1 VFQPGIQTQKK
12 LSKAAAIASLLAG
25 GAVASSFIAA
35 QPAQAQTANSAS
47 VAVTNILSNGN
58 TVTFAGEV
66 VMPEAN
72 QIVTGV
78 VTLNLGYVSANGAA
92 DNVLLGSATLT
103 VGHVTANV
111 ESVAAAT
118 ARAINTAQ
126 GLNRFG
132 DIIGIVEAAS
142 LD

>member
-1 VFQPGIQTQKK
+1 MDTNAKK

-25 GAVASSFIAA
+25 GAVAGSFIAA

-66 VMPEAN
+66 VMPLADT
-72 QIVTGV
+72 IVDGT
-78 VTLNLGYVSANGAA
+78 VTLQLGYVTANGAP
-92 DNVLLGSATLT
+92 DNVLLGSATLNVGDTPTTT
-103 VGHVTANV
+103 VQ
-111 ESVAAAT
+111 SVAAAT
-118 ARAINTAQ
+118 ARAIDAAKALT
-126 GLNRFG
+126 RFG

>member
-1 VFQPGIQTQKK
+1 MDTNSKK

-25 GAVASSFIAA
+25 GAVAGSFIAA

-92 DNVLLGSATLT
+92 DNVLLGSATLN
-103 VGHVTANV
+103 VGQTGAEVQ
-111 ESVAAAT
+111 SVAAAT
-118 ARAINTAQ
+118 ARAINAAQ
-126 GLNRFG
+126 GLTRFG

>member
-1 VFQPGIQTQKK
+1 MDTNSKK

-25 GAVASSFIAA
+25 GAVAGSFIAA

-66 VMPEAN
+66 VMPLADRVVDGN
-72 QIVTGV
+72 VTLSLSYVTATGV
-78 VTLNLGYVSANGAA
+78 ATG
-92 DNVLLGSATLT
+92 NVLLGAASLGVGNLT
-103 VGHVTANV
+103 ADV

-118 ARAINTAQ
+118 ARAIDAAMGSQ
-126 GLNRFG
+126 RFG

>member
-1 VFQPGIQTQKK
+1 MDTNAKK

-66 VMPEAN
+66 VMPLA
-72 QIVTGV
+72 GV
-78 VTLNLGYVSANGAA
+78 DVNGDVSVTLNYVTATGVGSG
-92 DNVLLGSATLT
+92 NVLLGSASLD
-103 VGHVTANV
+103 VGTAANTSV
-111 ESVAAAT
+111 QSVAAAT
-118 ARAINTAQ
+118 ARAIDAALAQ
-126 GLNRFG
+126 TRFG

>member
-1 VFQPGIQTQKK
+1 MDTNSKK

-25 GAVASSFIAA
+25 GAVAGSFIAA

-66 VMPEAN
+66 ILPEAGVD
-72 QIVTGV
+72 VTGN
-78 VTLNLGYVSANGAA
+78 VTLSLSYATATGVATG
-92 DNVLLGSATLT
+92 NVLLGSATLN
-103 VGHVTANV
+103 VGTTANTAV
-111 ESVAAAT
+111 QSVAAAT
-118 ARAINTAQ
+118 ARAIDTALAQ
-126 GLNRFG
+126 SRFG

>member
-1 VFQPGIQTQKK
+1 MDTNAKK

-25 GAVASSFIAA
+25 GAVAGSFIAA

-72 QIVTGV
+72 SIVDGK
-78 VTLNLGYVSANGAA
+78 VTLQLGYVTANGAA
-92 DNVLLGSATLT
+92 DNVLLGSATLN
-103 VGHVTANV
+103 VGSLTGTNAVV

-118 ARAINTAQ
+118 ARAIDAARGAT
-126 GLNRFG
+126 RFG

>member
-1 VFQPGIQTQKK
+1 MDTNSKK

-25 GAVASSFIAA
+25 GAVAGSFIAA

-66 VMPEAN
+66 IMPEADA
-72 QIVTGV
+72 IVNGE
-78 VTLNLGYVSANGAA
+78 VTLSLAYTQPVGVGSG
-92 DNVLLGSATLT
+92 NVMLQSATLN
-103 VGHVTANV
+103 VGDTPTAGV
-111 ESVAAAT
+111 QSVAAAT
-118 ARAINTAQ
+118 ARAIDAALTQ
-126 GLNRFG
+126 SRFG
-132 DIIGIVEAAS
+132 DIIGIVEAAG

>member
-1 VFQPGIQTQKK
+1 MDTNSKK

-25 GAVASSFIAA
+25 GAVAGSFIAA

-66 VMPEAN
+66 VMPLADA
-72 QIVTGV
+72 IVNGNVTLSLSYVTATGV
-78 VTLNLGYVSANGAA
+78 ATG
-92 DNVLLGSATLT
+92 NVLLGSASLG
-103 VGHVTANV
+103 VGNVTADV

-118 ARAINTAQ
+118 ARAITAAQ
-126 GLNRFG
+126 GASRFG

>member
-1 VFQPGIQTQKK
+1 MDTNAKK

-66 VMPEAN
+66 VMPLAN
-72 QIVTGV
+72 QIVTGD
-78 VTLNLGYVSANGAA
+78 VTLSLNYVTANGAA
-92 DNVLLGSATLT
+92 DNVLLGAASLG
-103 VGHVTANV
+103 VGNVTADV

-118 ARAINTAQ
+118 ARAIDRGIATT
-126 GLNRFG
+126 RFG
-132 DIIGIVEAAS
+132 DIIGIVEAAA

>member
-1 VFQPGIQTQKK
+1 MDTNSKK

-25 GAVASSFIAA
+25 GAVAGSFIAA

-66 VMPEAN
+66 VMPLADRLVDGN
-72 QIVTGV
+72 
-78 VTLNLGYVSANGAA
+78 VTLSLSYITAA
-92 DNVLLGSATLT
+92 GVATGNVLLGTAALG
-103 VGHVTANV
+103 VGNVTTGGV
-111 ESVAAAT
+111 QSVAAAT
-118 ARAINTAQ
+118 ARAIDKAIDLT
-126 GLNRFG
+126 RFG

>member
-1 VFQPGIQTQKK
+1 MDTNSKK

-25 GAVASSFIAA
+25 GAVAGSFIAA
-35 QPAQAQTANSAS
+35 EPAQAQTANSAS

-66 VMPEAN
+66 VMPLAN
-72 QIVTGV
+72 QIVTGD
-78 VTLNLGYVSANGAA
+78 VTLSLTYVTANGAP
-92 DNVLLGSATLT
+92 DNVLLGTAVLNVGETGATA
-103 VGHVTANV
+103 VH
-111 ESVAAAT
+111 SVAAAT
-118 ARAINTAQ
+118 ARAIDTAI
-126 GLNRFG
+126 GLTRFG

>member
-1 VFQPGIQTQKK
+1 MDTNSKK

-25 GAVASSFIAA
+25 GAVAGSFIAA
-35 QPAQAQTANSAS
+35 QPAQAQSANSAS

-66 VMPEAN
+66 IMPEADK
-72 QIVTGV
+72 IVDGN
-78 VTLNLGYVSANGAA
+78 VTLSLGYVSANGAA
-92 DNVLLGSATLT
+92 DNVLLGSATLN
-103 VGHVTANV
+103 VGNVSANV
-111 ESVAAAT
+111 QSVAAAT
-118 ARAINTAQ
+118 ARAIDKAIDLT
-126 GLNRFG
+126 RFG